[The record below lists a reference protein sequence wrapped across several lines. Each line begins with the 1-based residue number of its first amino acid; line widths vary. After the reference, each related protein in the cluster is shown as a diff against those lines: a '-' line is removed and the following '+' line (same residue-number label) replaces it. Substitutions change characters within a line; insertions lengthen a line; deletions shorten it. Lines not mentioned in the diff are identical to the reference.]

1 MISRNIEAE
10 GNAKG
15 SDVISLKGSNPVDP
29 KSPDGEIW
37 VEEAAVATTK

>member
-15 SDVISLKGSNPVDP
+15 SDVISLKGSNPDP